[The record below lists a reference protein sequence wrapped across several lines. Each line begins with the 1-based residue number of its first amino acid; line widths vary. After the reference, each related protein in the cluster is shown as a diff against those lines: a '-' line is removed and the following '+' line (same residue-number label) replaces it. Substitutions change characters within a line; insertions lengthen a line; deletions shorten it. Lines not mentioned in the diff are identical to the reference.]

1 MPYVNQTKFP
11 KRYLTLK
18 RENHMKTLF
27 ASATLVIGLMASAGA
42 FAKANEMAAPA
53 GTPAGT
59 TGVCNDGSLNTTPT
73 KTGACQG
80 HKGIKAWYTASAA
93 AATPAPTTA
102 TPPTTTPAAAPAKK
116 GLMSIF
122 SKKTTAPAAA
132 GTTAT
137 AATATPAA
145 TAKTTTSATT
155 PAAGGGAGQ
164 VWVNTASKV
173 YHCSGSKYYGKTK
186 AGQYMTE
193 AAAKAAGDRP
203 DHGKACS

>member
-1 MPYVNQTKFP
+1 
-11 KRYLTLK
+11 
-18 RENHMKTLF
+18 MKTLF

-42 FAKANEMAAPA
+42 FAKANEVAAPA

-80 HKGIKAWYTASAA
+80 HKGIKVWYTASASTT
-93 AATPAPTTA
+93 ATPAPTTTT
-102 TPPTTTPAAAPAKK
+102 TPATTPAAAPAKK

-122 SKKTTAPAAA
+122 SKKPAAPAAT
-132 GTTAT
+132 GTAAT
-137 AATATPAA
+137 AATTTAAAPAA
-145 TAKTTTSATT
+145 TTKTTTSTTT
-155 PAAGGGAGQ
+155 PAVGGGAGQ

-193 AAAKAAGDRP
+193 AAAKAAGARP